1 MAPRQDFMFCTI
13 PSYSAASREIKS
25 TALIRLLNG
34 NASYVVR
41 HFSAPSTM
49 RDLDITT
56 KGPNPS
62 INGTFAQ
69 LRKKLLEFE
78 QKGINLGWRAI
89 GVRRMP
95 RSNHFRGTFI
105 LETPTTYWPWSFTFD
120 HPHGSINQHVN
131 LLNFDPSWSAA
142 KPYACQICYNS
153 DHHTMECSL
162 NELKIGGIPI
172 ISYSTKQ
179 FLQ

>member
-49 RDLDITT
+49 RDLDITV

-69 LRKKLLEFE
+69 LWKKLLEFE
-78 QKGINLGWRAI
+78 SKGINLGWRVV
-89 GVRRMP
+89 GVRRIP
-95 RSNHFRGTFI
+95 RSIRFRGTFV
-105 LETPTTYWPWSFTFD
+105 LDGLDEYWPWTHAYD
-120 HPHGSINQHVN
+120 HPHGSIN
-131 LLNFDPSWSAA
+131 PSV
-142 KPYACQICYNS
+142 
-153 DHHTMECSL
+153 
-162 NELKIGGIPI
+162 
-172 ISYSTKQ
+172 
-179 FLQ
+179 